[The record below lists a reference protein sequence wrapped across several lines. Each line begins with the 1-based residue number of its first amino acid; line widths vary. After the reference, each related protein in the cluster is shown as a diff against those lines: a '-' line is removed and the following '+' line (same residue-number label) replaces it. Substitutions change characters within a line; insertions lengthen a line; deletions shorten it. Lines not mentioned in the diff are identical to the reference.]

1 MSAVKAAADRA
12 RAWLTDAALPLWA
25 ERGVDPDG
33 AFYESLDFSGQPQR
47 GASRRMRV
55 QARQLYVFCEAELR
69 GWLPGARALADRG
82 LDRMLAE
89 CWAPDGGPG
98 FIHTL
103 TADRAPLDTRRD
115 LYDHA
120 FGLFSLAWRFKLDGD
135 ARTKTRALAVADFVA
150 RDMAHPSG
158 EGMMESLPA
167 ALPRRSNPHMH
178 MLEAYMAWAEI
189 SGDARFFDAAAQMV
203 GLFERHFY
211 DRAST
216 TYGEFFTDDW
226 RPDPGPAGQVAE
238 PGHHFEWTWLLSE
251 ARRLGIA
258 DLRAEAEALYDFG
271 LRHGLDVQGF
281 AVDEMDR
288 QGRHTK
294 TSRRA
299 WCQNEHLK
307 AHIAMARAGRPGA
320 EQAAAD
326 AADAFLDSYLATEVP
341 GLWMDQFDGEGRGVS
356 SNVPASTLYHV
367 QLAFRELIDY
377 AAAGS
382 SAS

>member
-1 MSAVKAAADRA
+1 MTPIAAAADRA
-12 RAWLTDAALPLWA
+12 ETWLSKAALPLWA
-25 ERGVDPDG
+25 ARGVDPDG
-33 AFYESLDFSGQPQR
+33 AFYETLDFNG
-47 GASRRMRV
+47 GANKGSVRRMRV
-55 QARQLYVFCEAELR
+55 QARQIYVFSEAALR
-69 GWLPGARALADRG
+69 GWLPGAEALSAKG
-82 LDRMLAE
+82 LDRMMAD
-89 CWAPDGGPG
+89 CWAPDGRAG

-103 TADRAPLDTRRD
+103 TPDRAPLDARRD

-135 ARTKTRALAVADFVA
+135 AHTLERALAVADFIA
-150 RDMAHPSG
+150 NDMAHPSG
-158 EGMMESLPA
+158 EGMVESLPP

-189 SGDARFFDAAAQMV
+189 SGDQRFFDRAGQMLE
-203 GLFERHFY
+203 LFRRHFY
-211 DRAST
+211 DRATT

-226 RPDPGPAGQVAE
+226 RIEPGPAGQSVE

-258 DLRAEAEALYDFG
+258 DLTHEAEALYDFG
-271 LRHGLDVQGF
+271 LAHGLDVQGF

-288 QGRHTK
+288 QGRHLK
-294 TSRRA
+294 PSRRA

-326 AADAFLDSYLATEVP
+326 AANAFLDSYLATDVP
-341 GLWMDQFDGEGRGVS
+341 GLWMDQFGGDGRGVS
-356 SNVPASTLYHV
+356 DNVPASTLYHI

-382 SAS
+382 IAT